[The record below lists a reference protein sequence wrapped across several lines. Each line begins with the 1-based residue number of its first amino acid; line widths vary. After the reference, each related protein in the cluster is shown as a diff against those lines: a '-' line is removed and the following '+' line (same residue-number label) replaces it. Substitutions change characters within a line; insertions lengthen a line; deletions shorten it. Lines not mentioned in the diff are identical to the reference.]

1 MALPS
6 ILKPGSWERNCDT
19 SSLPYPR
26 HGPKLNSFCL
36 LGITPLHVLSPS
48 NTISP
53 AAQATIT
60 AHLCDRRNLSLTSKP
75 PLLPLL
81 FHVQIGF
88 FQNASLN
95 MSFSD
100 EKLFLASHSA
110 GFLAWP
116 QGPVLPSL
124 CSFST
129 HIIPPPSCCPAAGI
143 CFCNIICSLPPQG
156 LCTYCSLCS
165 PFPSSKM
172 QNHDECDRLKYR
184 LMSVY
189 FNHTTG
195 KLLLLR

>member
-26 HGPKLNSFCL
+26 HGPKLDSFCL
-36 LGITPLHVLSPS
+36 LGIAPLHVLSPS

-53 AAQATIT
+53 PTQATIT
-60 AHLCDRRNLSLTSKP
+60 AHLCDCRNLSLTSKP

-100 EKLFLASHSA
+100 EKLVLASHSA

-116 QGPVLPSL
+116 QGPL
-124 CSFST
+124 
-129 HIIPPPSCCPAAGI
+129 CCPAFVASPPISFPHPHAAPLRGSA
-143 CFCNIICSLPPQG
+143 FQHHLLPPTPG
-156 LCTYCSLCS
+156 PLHILFPLLALSL
-165 PFPSSKM
+165 F
-172 QNHDECDRLKYR
+172 
-184 LMSVY
+184 
-189 FNHTTG
+189 
-195 KLLLLR
+195 